1 MAGQVTTDRW
11 AAIDRVIEERFDD
24 WLAELVELS
33 AIPSETGAPEPL
45 AAAAV
50 WCAQRLRRLGATVSV
65 LQVADRPSL
74 VVGELGDGPRTLMC
88 VQHYDVQPASPLELW
103 TSPPYEPAVRDGR
116 LYARGATDNKGEFL
130 PRLWAVE
137 AWLAAVGP
145 LPCRVRF
152 FVEGEEES
160 GSASLDA
167 LLGQRP
173 ELREADGAL
182 IEGGGLDLEGRP
194 QVAAGSRGVVVVE
207 LVVRTIAYD
216 AHSSAANLLPNA
228 ATRIAQ
234 AIATLVDADG
244 LPADPWLRAGVR
256 PPTPAQLALVDAFP
270 IELLHQYRDEMGIDR
285 FIGGRDGVE
294 VKRADAFEPTLN
306 IQGLWSGHL
315 GAEPKTITPA
325 EAHARIDMRLVP
337 DQDPD
342 EIVAGLR
349 THLDEHGFTDVELI
363 RFGDAR
369 AWWTDPADPLVAAAV
384 SASEAVTG
392 QPAASTVS
400 MPGTTPMYRFCAA
413 HGVPNTTL
421 GAARDDCRAHAPD
434 ENIRLDDLRT
444 ATRITARFLEA
455 FAALG

>member
-1 MAGQVTTDRW
+1 MDRW
-11 AAIDRVIEERFDD
+11 AEIDHVIEERFDG

-33 AIPSETGAPEPL
+33 AIPSETGFADPL
-45 AAAAV
+45 EAAAA
-50 WCAQRLRRLGATVSV
+50 WCADRLERLGATVSV
-65 LQVADRPSL
+65 LRIDGRPPL
-74 VVGELGDGPRTLMC
+74 VVGEIGDGPRTLMC
-88 VQHYDVQPASPLELW
+88 VQHYDVQPASPLGLW
-103 TSPPYEPAVRDGR
+103 TSPPYEPAIRDGR

-167 LLGQRP
+167 LLAQRP

-194 QVAAGSRGVVVVE
+194 QVAAGSRGIVVVE
-207 LVVRTIAYD
+207 LVARTIAYD

-234 AIATLVDADG
+234 VIASLVDADG
-244 LPADPWLRAGVR
+244 IPAASWLRAGVR
-256 PPTPAQLALVDAFP
+256 APTPAQLAIIEAFP
-270 IELLHQYRDEMGIDR
+270 IEVFHAYRAEMGVDR
-285 FIGGRDGVE
+285 FLGGRDGMDA
-294 VKRADAFEPTLN
+294 KRADAFDPTLN
-306 IQGLWSGHL
+306 VQGLWSGHL

-325 EAHARIDMRLVP
+325 EAHVRIDMRLVP

-349 THLDEHGFTDVELI
+349 RHLDEHGFADVELI
-363 RFGDAR
+363 RFDDAR
-369 AWWTDPADPLVAAAV
+369 AWWTDPADPLIGAAV
-384 SASEAVTG
+384 RASEAVTA
-392 QPAASTVS
+392 QPAAFTVS

-413 HGVPNTTL
+413 YQVPNTTL

-444 ATRITARFLEA
+444 ATRITARFLEE